1 MRECD
6 DTDDA
11 EQFGAEVCF
20 VTSVSGRPW
29 LRLLSKSMSTI
40 FHKNISVNLTRT
52 FHIDMMLKTK
62 STFVLK
68 LLNCVVYYSD
78 SGYRP
83 LLFLTPLCV
92 SGSLI

>member
-1 MRECD
+1 MRECY

-11 EQFGAEVCF
+11 ELFGAEVCF

-52 FHIDMMLKTK
+52 FHIDMMLKHVCVK
-62 STFVLK
+62 VIEMCR
-68 LLNCVVYYSD
+68 LL
-78 SGYRP
+78 
-83 LLFLTPLCV
+83 
-92 SGSLI
+92 

>member
-11 EQFGAEVCF
+11 ELFGAEVCF

-52 FHIDMMLKTK
+52 FHIDMMLKL
-62 STFVLK
+62 LK
-68 LLNCVVYYSD
+68 CVVYYSD

-83 LLFLTPLCV
+83 LFFFNSPVCV
-92 SGSLI
+92 W